1 MNIYDVSQKAG
12 VSIATVSR
20 VLNNSPHV
28 SSKTR
33 DRVIAVIEESG
44 YVPNAFARG
53 LGLNSMKTVG
63 LLCPN
68 AADPYL
74 SNALSYLESALRQ
87 NEYDCLLSCTGH
99 ELKDRMAGVELL
111 VGKHVDGMILMG
123 SSFVEASDAD
133 NEYIRKAAKQIPV
146 IIMNADLVC
155 SNVYCVLCD
164 ERLSSQEAT
173 QYLLDTG
180 RRRILYLYHSTNYN
194 GLNKIAGYRDAHAS
208 RGVPVDESLIR
219 FFPEDFTNV
228 QATTSLLLQLHKDGL
243 QFDAFYSS
251 EDILSVGAVKY
262 AQALGLSIPEDIS
275 IVGHNNSVFSLCCY
289 PELTSV
295 DNRLK
300 AVSTQCVATLL
311 GLLEGKDMPQKTVF
325 THELVK
331 RGSTL

>member
-74 SNALSYLESALRQ
+74 ANALSYLESSLRQ
-87 NEYDCLLSCTGH
+87 NEYDCLLSCTGR
-99 ELKDRMAGVELL
+99 ELQDRVAGVELL
-111 VGKHVDGMILMG
+111 VSKHVDGIILMG
-123 SSFVEASDAD
+123 SSFIESNDAD
-133 NEYIRKAAKQIPV
+133 NEYIRKAAQQIPV
-146 IIMNADLVC
+146 IILNADLVC

-164 ERLSSQEAT
+164 EHQSSMAAT

-180 RRRILYLYHSTNYN
+180 RKRILYLYHSNNYN
-194 GLNKIAGYRDAHAS
+194 GMKKLTGYRDAHLS
-208 RGVPVDESLIR
+208 RGVPVDEDLIR
-219 FFPEDFTNV
+219 FFFEDFTNV
-228 QATTSLLLQLHKDGL
+228 QAVTSLLMQFHEQGL

-251 EDILSVGAVKY
+251 EDVLSVGAVKY
-262 AQALGLSIPEDIS
+262 AQAMGLSIPEDIS
-275 IVGHNNSVFSLCCY
+275 IIGHNNSTFSLCCY

-300 AVSTQCVATLL
+300 AVSNQCVVTLM
-311 GLLEGKDMPQKTVF
+311 GLLEGKDMPQKTIF